1 VLRGTGGDVDL
12 AELLH
17 AGLVAGTDPTSP
29 EYWGSIGQRDQ
40 RIVEAADV
48 ALALWL
54 ARDAVWPRLTAAQR
68 KAVADWLAGV
78 NGKQT
83 ADNNWHLFVVLV
95 NAVLSALDAGGDR
108 AEMARRY
115 GRFKSFYR
123 GEGWFSDGPHDKF
136 DYYIAWG
143 IHYPLGWLRRI
154 APDWDAGFLRHAQ
167 REFAVPFRYFFGP
180 WGFPILGRSVCYR
193 AAAPAPLVQVQGSD
207 GDCVTPGQARR
218 ALDLTWRH
226 FIRYGAVRDGA
237 MTQGYGAGDPSMLD
251 NYSGPAS
258 ALWSL
263 RSLVAAFALPAD
275 AAFWRAEGEPLPVE
289 LGDFRLALPVPG
301 WTLLGTAST
310 GDVTIERKSGYDDV
324 ADVLQPYP
332 LWRRGVDRLL
342 RRARRPSNLL
352 AKYEMRRYSSAQPFC
367 GLGV

>member
-1 VLRGTGGDVDL
+1 
-12 AELLH
+12 
-17 AGLVAGTDPTSP
+17 
-29 EYWGSIGQRDQ
+29 
-40 RIVEAADV
+40 
-48 ALALWL
+48 
-54 ARDAVWPRLTAAQR
+54 
-68 KAVADWLAGV
+68 
-78 NGKQT
+78 
-83 ADNNWHLFVVLV
+83 
-95 NAVLSALDAGGDR
+95 
-108 AEMARRY
+108 
-115 GRFKSFYR
+115 
-123 GEGWFSDGPHDKF
+123 
-136 DYYIAWG
+136 
-143 IHYPLGWLRRI
+143 
-154 APDWDAGFLRHAQ
+154 
-167 REFAVPFRYFFGP
+167 
-180 WGFPILGRSVCYR
+180 
-193 AAAPAPLVQVQGSD
+193 
-207 GDCVTPGQARR
+207 
-218 ALDLTWRH
+218 
-226 FIRYGAVRDGA
+226 
-237 MTQGYGAGDPSMLD
+237 MLD